1 MSNLIGVKSYDVDLK
16 NQSAEV
22 ITADD
27 SLDFKT
33 VLSTIQKTGKKVKS
47 GKADGED
54 MSVEA
59 IAS

>member
-1 MSNLIGVKSYDVDLK
+1 
-16 NQSAEV
+16 V

-27 SLDFKT
+27 ALDFKT

>member
-27 SLDFKT
+27 ALDFKT